1 MALAALAAVTM
12 VVAVPAAA
20 QTGSGSPSGSE
31 TPEIDK
37 LVAAFFGA
45 REEGGVVTAQDPTPA
60 LSPFGGDSLLPPD
73 AVVTLD
79 GSFSGFVNL
88 GPNPA
93 LPDADLD
100 GTLDYPDRPVRPPV
114 EFGPFRPF
122 EAPLPQLPPLRGDH
136 VAPEILAEIL
146 AEAGVLLGDVRVVRG
161 ASATPPPDGVW
172 SVTGGRTAAPL
183 PLDCPGTLFEM
194 GRADAL
200 SGMPLWEPQS
210 FAPND
215 MFAGTSQ
222 AIVTRC
228 FDGQWE
234 VERLVNQGSSF
245 APMPTGTVTIV
256 TPDGWL
262 SFTPGTEVP
271 DPAGHRLFAFTT
283 PLDNPYQ
290 PDTVGF
296 TTAPPFP
303 GLAPPGGLTIL
314 TDPATFL
321 PGPPL
326 ASFPLVI
333 DFTAGS
339 CPPETW
345 SGSFELFALDG
356 GDVLLEQVTTGQTA
370 TGTATP
376 AGDGLDL
383 ALTGSGPGYEESYR
397 LSGPAGT
404 YTHTDDGTTCT
415 WTATVG
421 SSYAGFWEEILAL
434 ASPEETTSTTG
445 TTATTAGE
453 PATSEGG
460 SVLPAVLIIVGLL
473 LLGGGAFLFFRRP
486 TDPCEELRKQWEAAE
501 ARRRTIAEELD
512 KAKAYLDEWET
523 RRAGIEAELAELE
536 RASAIGSV
544 TEGGVEYKV
553 LPGEGRVTAEGLD
566 EIIASTRSHLE
577 SARQAEASAAES
589 VARWEA
595 NLAEAAAAAA
605 EAKAAYDA
613 CVGAAPET
621 PVATSPGGVATAP
634 GGVATAPGGVATTPE
649 GCPPGEREARP
660 LGDPVRFR
668 VCRAFRI
675 ETETEGGS
683 AIGEGAE
690 PMVADLRELAA
701 GLGVLG
707 ALLGA
712 KGAGESVAG
721 GVTSA
726 AGGKALAGAGGIAW
740 GGVGGV
746 LAAKGNLGTSEFPVP
761 VPTSGPEVVAGT
773 LQLIAQLA
781 ALVAGKANEWTE
793 RRQITN
799 YTLVRE
805 YQTVT
810 IQRYEIWVCD
820 GSTWSCDQR
829 VNEYDLGPVQAL
841 RSNPVS
847 GRATSEL
854 DRARLAGELRRLVAV
869 GRSSME
875 SSARPL
881 LDWEAANPPGPCH

>member
-1 MALAALAAVTM
+1 MRRMALAALAAVTM
-12 VVAVPAAA
+12 FVAVPAAA
-20 QTGSGSPSGSE
+20 QTEGSE
-31 TPEIDK
+31 SPEIDK

-45 REEGGVVTAQDPTPA
+45 REEGGVVTAQDPTQA
-60 LSPFGGDSLLPPD
+60 LSPFGGNSLLPAD
-73 AVVTLD
+73 AVGPVTLD
-79 GSFSGFVNL
+79 GTFTGFVNL

-100 GTLDYPDRPVRPPV
+100 GTLDYPDRPVRPP
-114 EFGPFRPF
+114 FDDGPFPF
-122 EAPLPQLPPLRGDH
+122 VDVPLDQLPPLGGDRL
-136 VAPEILAEIL
+136 VVESLAGLLAEVG
-146 AEAGVLLGDVRVVRG
+146 APLGDVRVVAGDPG
-161 ASATPPPDGVW
+161 AAPPDGVW
-172 SVTGGRTAAPL
+172 SVTGGRTAAPI
-183 PLDCPGTLFEM
+183 PLGCPGTLFEL

-200 SGMPLWEPQS
+200 TGMPLWEPQS

-228 FDGQWE
+228 SDGRWE
-234 VERLVNQGSSF
+234 VERLVNEGSSF
-245 APMPTGTVTIV
+245 ASMPTGTVTIV
-256 TPDGWL
+256 TPGGWL
-262 SFTPGTEVP
+262 SFTPGDEVP

-283 PLDNPYQ
+283 PLATPYQ

-303 GLAPPGGLTIL
+303 ELAPPEGLTIL
-314 TDPATFL
+314 SDPATFL

-356 GDVLLEQVTTGQTA
+356 GDVFLEQVTTGQTA

-376 AGDGLDL
+376 AGDGLDI
-383 ALTGSGPGYEESYR
+383 ALSGSGPGYEESYQ

-404 YTHTDDGTTCT
+404 YTHTDDGTACT

-421 SSYAGFWEEILAL
+421 SPYAGFWEEILAL
-434 ASPEETTSTTG
+434 ATPVETTSTTAAP
-445 TTATTAGE
+445 ATTGE
-453 PATSEGG
+453 PASSPEGG
-460 SVLPAVLIIVGLL
+460 SILPWVLIVLGLL
-473 LLGGGAFLFFRRP
+473 LLGGGAFLFFRP
-486 TDPCEELRKQWEAAE
+486 KDPCEELRKRWEAAE
-501 ARRRTIAEELD
+501 ARRRTIAEELG
-512 KAKAYLDEWET
+512 KAEAYLDECET
-523 RRAGIEAELAELE
+523 RRTGLEAELAELE

-566 EIIASTRSHLE
+566 EIIASTRAHLE
-577 SARQAEASAAES
+577 SARGAEASAAES
-589 VARWEA
+589 VSRWEA

-605 EAKAAYDA
+605 AAKAAYDA
-613 CVGAAPET
+613 CVGAATAPEA
-621 PVATSPGGVATAP
+621 PVASSPGGPAVAT
-634 GGVATAPGGVATTPE
+634 TPGGVATTPE

-660 LGDPVRFR
+660 LGDAVRFR
-668 VCRAFRI
+668 VCRAFRV

-683 AIGEGAE
+683 AIGEGAQ

-781 ALVAGKANEWTE
+781 ALVAGKADEWVG

-810 IQRYEIWVCD
+810 IRRFEIWVCD

-829 VNEYDLGPVQAL
+829 VNEYELGAAQAL

-854 DRARLAGELRRLVAV
+854 DRHRLAGELRRLVAV

-881 LDWEAANPPGPCH
+881 LEWEAANPPGPCQ